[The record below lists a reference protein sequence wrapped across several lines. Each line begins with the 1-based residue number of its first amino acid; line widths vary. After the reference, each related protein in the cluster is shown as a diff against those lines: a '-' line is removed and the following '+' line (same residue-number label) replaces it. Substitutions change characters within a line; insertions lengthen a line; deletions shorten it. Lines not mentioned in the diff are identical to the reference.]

1 MIGGTMA
8 NIFFSCRPAAAPA
21 GTPADAPTR
30 TTAGDSTLLS
40 GGQEAHTVEQED

>member
-8 NIFFSCRPAAAPA
+8 NISCRPAAAPA
-21 GTPADAPTR
+21 GTPADTPMR

-40 GGQEAHTVEQED
+40 GAQEAHTVEQGD